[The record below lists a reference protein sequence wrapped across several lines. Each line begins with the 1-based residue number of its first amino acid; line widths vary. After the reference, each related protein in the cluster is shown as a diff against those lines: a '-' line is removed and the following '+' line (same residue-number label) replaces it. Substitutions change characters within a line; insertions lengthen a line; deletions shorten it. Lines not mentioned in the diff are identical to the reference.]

1 MPYGKAHENVERSVH
16 PDLWRASDG
25 TLGLRDDVDLPLEE
39 RRFRRMWQNDAEREA
54 FMQQVAREQ
63 SLLPPDVQEQVA
75 GQTYGSDPYLGFLE
89 YRRDIERMRTIPGN
103 PQVRDL
109 TGADIARMSLEE
121 FDKFFDEKG
130 QPKEGVTYYPSGR
143 DVDVSR
149 REGVDPF
156 SARELRNR

>member
-39 RRFRRMWQNDAEREA
+39 RRFRRMWNNDAEREA

-63 SLLPPDVQEQVA
+63 SQLPPDVQEAVA
-75 GQTYGSDPYLGFLE
+75 GQTYGNDPYLGYLE
-89 YRRDIERMRTIPGN
+89 YRRDVERMRRVPGN
-103 PQVRDL
+103 PQRDF
-109 TGADIARMSLEE
+109 TGADVSRMTLEE
-121 FDKFFDEKG
+121 YDAVFDERG
-130 QPKEGVTYYPSGR
+130 QPREGVTFHPTGR

-149 REGVDPF
+149 REGIDPF